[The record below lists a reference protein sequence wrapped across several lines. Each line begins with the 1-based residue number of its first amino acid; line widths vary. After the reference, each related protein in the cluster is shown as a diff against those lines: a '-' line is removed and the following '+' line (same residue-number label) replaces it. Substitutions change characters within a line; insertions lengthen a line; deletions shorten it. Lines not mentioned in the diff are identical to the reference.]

1 MRIVITA
8 DTHMP
13 DKAKQLPER
22 LTNELAKADQII
34 HAGDWK
40 TMDVYEELSQ
50 YGKVTGVYG
59 NVDDTALQEHLN
71 ARETITING
80 YKIGVVHGHGKK
92 KTTEKR
98 AIEAFTGES
107 ADIIVFGHSHIPLV
121 RYFKKQL
128 LINPGS
134 PTDKRTLPYYSFAIL
149 DIGEELH
156 ADLIFFRDKS

>member
-80 YKIGVVHGHGKK
+80 YKLVWFMVTGRKNDREAGNRSIYRR
-92 KTTEKR
+92 KR
-98 AIEAFTGES
+98 
-107 ADIIVFGHSHIPLV
+107 
-121 RYFKKQL
+121 
-128 LINPGS
+128 
-134 PTDKRTLPYYSFAIL
+134 
-149 DIGEELH
+149 
-156 ADLIFFRDKS
+156 